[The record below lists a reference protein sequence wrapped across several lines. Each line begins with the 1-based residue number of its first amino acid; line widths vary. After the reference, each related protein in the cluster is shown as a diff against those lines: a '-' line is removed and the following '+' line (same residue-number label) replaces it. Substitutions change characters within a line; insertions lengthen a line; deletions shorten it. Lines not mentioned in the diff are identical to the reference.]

1 MRETLRAIT
10 RCSLAG
16 SRKGGRRWDAAE
28 TPEGIMYRFA
38 RTARLAVGNPRD
50 SMDWAVRITEKVN
63 QISGVPATLWTSF
76 ASEDATTC
84 SWSLMV
90 EDAAE
95 IEAIDSKLAVDDG
108 FVSLAGEG
116 ARYLAEGTL
125 RDRLSTIVFTSP
137 GGSNDAHWAQVTV
150 ATVTPGNVRRG
161 LELGVQFA
169 QMANQIT
176 GLQTVFE
183 TGITGQFGSVLWVM
197 LADSFG
203 QLQQSEMQ
211 LNSDASFLELIDTEA
226 SKAYQPIGASV
237 SCYRRVL

>member
-1 MRETLRAIT
+1 
-10 RCSLAG
+10 
-16 SRKGGRRWDAAE
+16 
-28 TPEGIMYRFA
+28 MYRFA

-63 QISGVPATLWTSF
+63 QISGVPVTLWTSF
-76 ASEDATTC
+76 ASEDANMC
-84 SWSLMV
+84 SWSLTV
-90 EDAAE
+90 EDPAE
-95 IEAIDSKLAVDDG
+95 IEAIDSKLAVDNG
-108 FVSLAGEG
+108 FVSLAAES
-116 ARYLAEGTL
+116 ARYMAEGTL
-125 RDRLSTIVFTSP
+125 RDRLSTVVYASSETN
-137 GGSNDAHWAQVTV
+137 NDAHWAQATS

-169 QMANQIT
+169 QMANQLT
-176 GLQTVFE
+176 GLQTIFE

-203 QLQQSEMQ
+203 QLQQAEMQ

-226 SKAYQPIGASV
+226 SKAYQPIGATV